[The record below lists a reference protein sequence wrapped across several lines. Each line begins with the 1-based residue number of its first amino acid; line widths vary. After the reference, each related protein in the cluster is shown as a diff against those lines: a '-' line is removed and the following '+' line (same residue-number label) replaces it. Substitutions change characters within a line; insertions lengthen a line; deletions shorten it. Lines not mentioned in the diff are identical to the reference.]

1 MTKRKERKSA
11 RLSSLSTVP
20 RGSSTDDHPPSTT
33 RKSMML
39 SKKAEDRP
47 TKRYMVT
54 TRHQLTPLMA
64 LTIQQQQQPERMS
77 PSQKQTPRPK

>member
-1 MTKRKERKSA
+1 
-11 RLSSLSTVP
+11 
-20 RGSSTDDHPPSTT
+20 
-33 RKSMML
+33 MML

-64 LTIQQQQQPERMS
+64 LTIQQQQQLERMS
-77 PSQKQTPRPK
+77 PSPKQTPRPK